1 MNHWIPLIVAPIM
14 LSFASAFFGGRA
26 LKRSA
31 TNVPAALR
39 FVLANLFPVILVL
52 AYFWIFQ
59 QIDFAIHRAN
69 GGSDEYMG
77 PMTFLVYGYPIFA
90 LTFIISFLL
99 ASYRFAES

>member
-1 MNHWIPLIVAPIM
+1 MIQWILLLAAPIL
-14 LSFASAFFGGRA
+14 LSLAAAFFGGRV
-26 LKRSA
+26 LKRNV
-31 TNVPAALR
+31 TRVPATLR

-52 AYFWIFQ
+52 AYLWIFQ

-77 PMTFLVYGYPIFA
+77 PMAILVYGYPIFA
-90 LTFIISFLL
+90 LTFIISFFL

>member
-1 MNHWIPLIVAPIM
+1 MIYPILLLVAPIL
-14 LSFASAFFGGRA
+14 LSLTAAFFGGKV
-26 LKRSA
+26 LKRNA
-31 TNVPAALR
+31 TRVPTALR
-39 FVLANLFPVILVL
+39 FVLANLLPVILVL

-77 PMTFLVYGYPIFA
+77 PMTMLVYGFPIFA
-90 LTFIISFLL
+90 ITFIISFFL